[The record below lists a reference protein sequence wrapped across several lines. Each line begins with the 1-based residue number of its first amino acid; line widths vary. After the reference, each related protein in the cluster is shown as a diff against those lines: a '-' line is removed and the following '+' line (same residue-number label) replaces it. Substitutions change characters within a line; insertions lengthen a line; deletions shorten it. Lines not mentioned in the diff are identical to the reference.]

1 MAKHLVI
8 VGAGHAHMTVLLR
21 LAEFTGR
28 GYRVT
33 VISPDAHHY
42 YSGMGPGMLSG
53 IYRPRQVRFHVR
65 KMAEERGA
73 TFREDTAVRI
83 DPAGKTVLLASG
95 EAVRYDVASFNTGSG
110 VPLDSFAAASE
121 RIIPVK
127 PIINLHGARR
137 LILREMEG
145 RDLRI
150 TVVGGGAAGVEVA
163 ANAWRLVQGRR
174 RAAEITLLG
183 GSRVLGRFPE
193 EVRNR
198 ALRSLE
204 KRGIRVLEGAGGR
217 ARRVEEASILLSDG
231 SVVPHDFA
239 FLAVGVRP
247 SLIFAASGLPTGN
260 DGGMLVDSFLRCPEH
275 PDIFGGGDCISLSG
289 TPLAKVGVYA
299 VRQNPILFY
308 NLMAALEG
316 GALIPF
322 NPDGAY
328 LLILNMGDGT
338 GILWKNEFVWGG
350 RLAFLLKDYI
360 DRRFM
365 RKFQV
370 SGELSEPDG
379 ERSW

>member
-1 MAKHLVI
+1 MAKRLVI
-8 VGAGHAHMTVLLR
+8 VGGGHAHMTVLLR
-21 LAEFTGR
+21 LAEFTGK

-73 TFREDTAVRI
+73 TFLEDTAVRI
-83 DPAGKTVLLASG
+83 DPAGKTILLASG
-95 EAVRYDVASFNTGSG
+95 QGVPYDVASFNTGSG
-110 VPLDSFAAASE
+110 IPLDSFAAASK
-121 RIIPVK
+121 RVIPVK
-127 PIINLHGARR
+127 PIINLHVARR
-137 LILREMEG
+137 LILREIEG

-163 ANAWRLVQGRR
+163 ANAWRLVQARR
-174 RAAEITLLG
+174 RGAEITLLG
-183 GSRVLGRFPE
+183 GSRVLGRFPD

-204 KRGIRVLEGAGGR
+204 KRGIRVLEGAGVR

-247 SLIFAASGLPTGN
+247 SPIFAVSGLPTGN
-260 DGGMLVDSFLRCPEH
+260 DGGMLVDSFLRCTEH

-289 TPLAKVGVYA
+289 NPLAKVGVYA
-299 VRQNPILFY
+299 VRQNPILFH

-316 GALIPF
+316 GDLVPF
-322 NPDGAY
+322 NPGGAY

-338 GILWKNEFVWGG
+338 GIFWKNEFVWGG
-350 RLAFLLKDYI
+350 RLVFLLKDYI

-379 ERSW
+379 DRSL